1 MTPIIS
7 QWCTFQQSNLLE
19 TFFFYLQELE
29 EMAFGVDGYLGS
41 QYSKYLSE
49 QKVACN
55 GYE

>member
-7 QWCTFQQSNLLE
+7 QWCTFQQSNLLK